1 MAPGNF
7 NLEQVGIAFD
17 NWRNSSSRA
26 GKSPIPESLWEMV
39 SVIYHHYPRNKIC
52 QRLGLSSSQLKR
64 RGYASDEPDG
74 ADFIEGESSSPMFVD
89 ISPDNAP
96 GLATPDNNKAPTI
109 EVVRPDGTMIRLRD
123 VQPSQLSNFFQ
134 QLVGG

>member
-1 MAPGNF
+1 MEAGNF

-17 NWRNSSSRA
+17 NWRNSSNRT
-26 GKSPIPESLWEMV
+26 GKSPIPESLWEML

-52 QRLGLSSSQLKR
+52 QRLALSSSQLKR
-64 RGYASDEPDG
+64 RGYTSDEPDG

-96 GLATPDNNKAPTI
+96 NLATPDKNKTPTI
-109 EVVRPDGTMIRLRD
+109 EVVRPDGTMIRLHD
-123 VQPSQLSNFFQ
+123 VQPAELSNFFQ